1 MERERLLA
9 PVTVE
14 EYVTAEEK
22 ARAKL
27 ERIIER
33 EGDAD
38 GARCTQSYLNALI
51 VEIIGQERYTA
62 YTASLSAQGYKKEAD
77 AKRQP
82 KDKVCCIT
90 PIIAQIS

>member
-1 MERERLLA
+1 MEREILIA
-9 PVTVE
+9 PVTADE
-14 EYVTAEEK
+14 FATAEEK
-22 ARAKL
+22 AQAKL

-33 EGDAD
+33 EGDAG
-38 GARCTQSYLNALI
+38 GARRTQSYLNALI

-62 YTASLSAQGYKKEAD
+62 YTASLAQGYKKEAD

-82 KDKVCCIT
+82 KEKICYLT